1 MFAHKESYDLS
12 FAEMESKGNDCIS
25 LVVSCSVFL
34 FSDAAV
40 GAKLLPAS
48 AFLTDYLDPKAPQK
62 LALYAFI
69 W

>member
-25 LVVSCSVFL
+25 LLVSCSVFL

-40 GAKLLPAS
+40 DAKLLPAQ
-48 AFLTDYLDPKAPQK
+48 FLLS
-62 LALYAFI
+62 
-69 W
+69 